1 MSEIHIYDII
11 RRPIITEKTDYQSEQ
26 LNQYSFEVD
35 KRATKQ
41 QIKEAVEVVFDV
53 DVDRVRTAIM
63 PAKKGRRLRK
73 TMIRKKEWK
82 KAIVTLSAGESID
95 LFNV

>member
-1 MSEIHIYDII
+1 MSELHIYDII
-11 RRPIITEKTDYQSEQ
+11 RRPIITEKTDYQSEV

-53 DVDRVRTAIM
+53 DVEKVRTAIM
-63 PAKKGRRLRK
+63 PAKRGRRLRK
-73 TMIRKKEWK
+73 MIIRKKEWK
-82 KAIVTLSAGESID
+82 KAIVTLSPGQSID
-95 LFNV
+95 LFDV

>member
-11 RRPIITEKTDYQSEQ
+11 RRPIITEKTDYQSEA

-53 DVDRVRTAIM
+53 DVEKVRTAIM
-63 PAKKGRRLRK
+63 PAKRGRRLRK
-73 TMIRKKEWK
+73 TIIRKKEWK
-82 KAIVTLSAGESID
+82 KAIVTLSAGQSID
-95 LFNV
+95 LFDV

>member
-1 MSEIHIYDII
+1 MSELHIYDII
-11 RRPIITEKTDYQSEQ
+11 RRPVITEKTDYQTEA

-35 KRATKQ
+35 TRANKR

-63 PAKKGRRLRK
+63 PAKRGRRLRK
-73 TMIRKKEWK
+73 TIIRKKEWK
-82 KAIVTLSAGESID
+82 KAIVTLRPGQKID
-95 LFNV
+95 LFDV